1 MKKVLSLLL
10 SLFVIL
16 GMLSLIS
23 VSANDG
29 DPIYIT
35 AHMKAETDT
44 DGVLTVTTTPGGSP
58 SDYCIPGN
66 CFDGST
72 DITEVVIGSGVTQIG
87 ARAFSSCVNITKVTL
102 PATVTRLD
110 SYAFADCFAL
120 NSFTAYSPTFN
131 IAFNCF
137 SGVDH
142 MEFYAPVSWLNYNSF
157 NYYGANYIDYYE
169 ATPSDDPT
177 ADLGKSTTLSTGD
190 ICVVLICAFLLIGM
204 TVAFFIKYVI
214 LKNRIKED

>member
-66 CFDGST
+66 CFDGNT
-72 DITEVVIGSGVTQIG
+72 DITEAVIGNGVTQIG
-87 ARAFSSCVNITKVTL
+87 ARAFSSCVNIKKVTL
-102 PATVTRLD
+102 PSSVTRVD

-120 NSFTAYSPTFN
+120 NSFTVYSPNFN
-131 IAFNCF
+131 LAFNCF
-137 SGVDH
+137 SGVDSI
-142 MEFYAPVSWLNYNSF
+142 ELYAPISWLNYNSF
-157 NYYGANYIDYYE
+157 NYYGANYIDFYE
-169 ATPSDDPT
+169 APAEDPT
-177 ADLGKSTTLSTGD
+177 YDLGNGTALSLGD
-190 ICVVLICAFLLIGM
+190 ICVVIVCALLILGM
-204 TVAFFIKYVI
+204 TVAFIVKYAI